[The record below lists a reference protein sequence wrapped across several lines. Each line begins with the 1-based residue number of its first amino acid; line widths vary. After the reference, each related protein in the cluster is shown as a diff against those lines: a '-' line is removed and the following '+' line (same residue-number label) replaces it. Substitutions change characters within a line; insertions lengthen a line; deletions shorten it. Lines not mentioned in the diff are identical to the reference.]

1 MKNVLVI
8 GSTGQIG
15 SELTMKIRNMYPD
28 GNVVAGYIK
37 GAEPKGV
44 LLESGPAEEA
54 DVCNGEQLLGIVKKY
69 NIDTIYNLAAL
80 LSAVAE
86 RKPQLAWHIQIDGLM
101 NILEIA
107 RENNVAV
114 FTPSSIGSFGPE
126 TPHQNTP
133 QDTLQRPRSMYGVTK
148 VATELLSDY
157 YHTKYGVDT
166 RSVRFPGLI
175 SNVTLPGGGTT
186 DYAVEIYYAAVKGEE
201 FVCPIAAGTFMD
213 MMYMPDALNAVVQ
226 LMEADPSKLK
236 HRNSFNIASMS
247 FEPEQIAAEIRKHL
261 PDFKMDYQIDPVKQA
276 IANSWPNSMDDTCAR
291 EEWGWAPKFDL
302 TSMTNDM
309 LIKVKEKFDKGL
321 IK

>member
-15 SELTMKIRNMYPD
+15 SELTMKLRRELPEGSI
-28 GNVVAGYIK
+28 VAGYIP
-37 GAEPKGV
+37 GAEPKGI
-44 LLESGPAEEA
+44 LLESGPAEQV
-54 DVCNGEQLLGIVKKY
+54 DVLNGEQICEVVKKY

-86 RKPQLAWHIQIDGLM
+86 KKPLLAWNIQMNGLI

-107 RENNVAV
+107 REHGCAV
-114 FTPSSIGSFGPE
+114 FTPSSIGSFGPD
-126 TPHQNTP
+126 TPRDNTP

-157 YHTKYGVDT
+157 YFQKYGVDT

-186 DYAVEIYYAAVKGEE
+186 DYAVEIYYSAVKGEE
-201 FVCPIAAGTFMD
+201 FVCPIGAGTFMD
-213 MMYMPDALNAVVQ
+213 MMYMPDALKAAVDI
-226 LMEADPSKLK
+226 MNADPAKLR

-247 FEPEQIAAEIRKHL
+247 FDPEILSAKIKEHIPGFSMR
-261 PDFKMDYQIDPVKQA
+261 YEVDPVRQA
-276 IANSWPNSMDDTCAR
+276 IANSWPNKMDDSCAR
-291 EEWGWAPKFDL
+291 EEWGWKPSYDL
-302 TSMTNDM
+302 ESMTVDM
-309 LIKVKEKFDKGL
+309 IACLREKFG
-321 IK
+321 IKA

>member
-15 SELTMKIRNMYPD
+15 SELTMKIRNMYPE

-69 NIDTIYNLAAL
+69 NIDTVYNLAAL

-86 RKPQLAWHIQIDGLM
+86 RKPQMAWNIQINGLM

-107 RENNVAV
+107 REHNVAV

-133 QDTLQRPRSMYGVTK
+133 QDTIQRPRSMYGVTK

-213 MMYMPDALNAVVQ
+213 MMYMPDALKAAVDI
-226 LMEADPSKLK
+226 MNADPSKLK

-247 FEPEQIAAEIRKHL
+247 FDPEIIYHKIQGHIPGFRMRYEV
-261 PDFKMDYQIDPVKQA
+261 DPVRQA
-276 IANSWPNSMDDTCAR
+276 IADSWPDKMDDSCAR
-291 EEWGWAPKFDL
+291 EEWGWTPSFDL
-302 TSMTNDM
+302 ETMTVDM
-309 LIKVKEKFDKGL
+309 IDALKKKL
-321 IK
+321 L

>member
-15 SELTMKIRNMYPD
+15 SELTMKIRNMYPE

-37 GAEPKGV
+37 GAEPKGI

-69 NIDTIYNLAAL
+69 NIDTVYNLAAL

-86 RKPQLAWHIQIDGLM
+86 RKPQMAWNIQINGLM

-107 RENNVAV
+107 REHNVAV

-133 QDTLQRPRSMYGVTK
+133 QDTIQRPRSMYGVTK

-213 MMYMPDALNAVVQ
+213 MMYMPDALKAAVDI
-226 LMEADPSKLK
+226 MNADPSKLK

-247 FEPEQIAAEIRKHL
+247 FDPEIIYHKIQEHI
-261 PDFKMDYQIDPVKQA
+261 PGFKMRYEVDPVRQA
-276 IANSWPNSMDDTCAR
+276 IADSWPDKMDDSCAR
-291 EEWGWAPKFDL
+291 EEWGWTPSFDL
-302 TSMTNDM
+302 ETMTVDM
-309 LIKVKEKFDKGL
+309 IEALKKKL
-321 IK
+321 L